1 MARVGRAPRTPD
13 HAAQSSALSAAE
25 AGASDVLPA
34 KTAPP
39 GGTGAK
45 KLAPVG
51 V

>member
-1 MARVGRAPRTPD
+1 MARAGRAPRTAD

-25 AGASDVLPA
+25 AGAGDVLPA
-34 KTAPP
+34 KTAPL
-39 GGTGAK
+39 GGAWVK